1 MMKQKVLLISI
12 LTSLALMGCGSDHDD
27 NQNTAKMLST
37 EQTLNFGDRDCW
49 LGGTVKLTGQDK
61 NNNGILET
69 DEIQQTTPSCI
80 TENAF
85 ALGMQLT
92 YQVMDHLKGIADGA
106 KAGNTI
112 EFRQGGFGSDLVAHP
127 TNKNQFYAI
136 TDRGPNADYNLNKDN
151 GKMFPDPAYVPR
163 IGLFEVQTNGTVK
176 KIKEILLKDRNG
188 QNISGLPN
196 ANFGATKEAAYDIY
210 GKLLSRQTDEY
221 GLDAEGLVAMKDG
234 SFWVSDEYGPH
245 IVHYD
250 ANGVEIDRIN
260 AFEKDTRRVGGYL
273 LPAEFANRR
282 PNRGM
287 EGLTITPDGKTL
299 VGIMQST
306 MDNPTTAV
314 NKSDL
319 TRIVTIDLETKKV
332 KQYLYKQEG
341 GAKAYSNSAITAL
354 SNTSFLV
361 LERDG
366 DFYRDNP
373 NAFKRVYKIDLR
385 HATNLEDIAETAQI
399 KQDAKLGL
407 TIDGQTLEQYVLAKG
422 WDGLKTQGILPPTKT
437 LVLDMIEK
445 VKFPHDKMEG
455 LWLIDD
461 KRLGLIND
469 DDFAL
474 WVTNGVLEQKYLDQD
489 KKKIDSNTLYIIDG
503 LDLKAIP

>member
-245 IVHYD
+245 IVHFD
-250 ANGVEIDRIN
+250 ANGIEIDRIN
-260 AFEKDTRRVGGYL
+260 AYAQDTRRKTGYL
-273 LPAEFANRR
+273 LPLEYANRR

-287 EGLTITPDGKTL
+287 EGLTITPDQKKL

-306 MDNPTTAV
+306 MSNPDKSVV
-314 NKSDL
+314 NSDL
-319 TRIVTIDLETKKV
+319 TRIVMIDLETKAIS
-332 KQYLYKQEG
+332 QYLYRQE
-341 GAKAYSNSAITAL
+341 ANTTVHSNTAITAL
-354 SNTSFLV
+354 NHNSFLV
-361 LERDG
+361 AERDD
-366 DFYRDNP
+366 DFYKDNP
-373 NAFKRVYKIDLR
+373 QAFKRVYKIDLNQ
-385 HATNLEDIAETAQI
+385 ATELESILENEQL
-399 KQDAKLGL
+399 KQDEYLGL
-407 TIDGQTLEQYVLAKG
+407 LIEGQTLEQYVLDKG
-422 WDGLKTQGILPPTKT
+422 WEGLAQFDIHPVTKT
-437 LVLDMIEK
+437 LVVDLVERLQY
-445 VKFPHDKMEG
+445 PHDKVEG
-455 LWLIDD
+455 LWVIDD
-461 KRLGLIND
+461 QHLAVLND
-469 DDFAL
+469 DDYAFSE
-474 WVTNGVLEQKYLDQD
+474 TDGVLEQKYLDKEQN
-489 KKKIDSNTLYIIDG
+489 KIDANTLYIIDR
-503 LDLKAIP
+503 LDLKPIE